1 MSQGFLGYHA
11 TFMLDVVVCAL
22 VLLVPALAVSIYL
35 VKIRRQYAW
44 HRRLQLTLAAVLL
57 LAVAGFEVDVQLVH
71 HGWQNIVHSARP
83 DMASESLDFARKVL
97 YVHLVFAIS
106 TPFLWILTISV
117 ALPRFG
123 NPPFPS
129 RHSPLHK
136 WLGWS
141 SAIDLALTSATG
153 LLFYYFAFIAS

>member
-22 VLLVPALAVSIYL
+22 VLLVPALAASIFL
-35 VKIRRQYAW
+35 VKFRRQYAW

-83 DMASESLDFARKVL
+83 DMAAESLDFARKVL

-106 TPFLWILTISV
+106 TPFLWILTISL

-129 RHSPLHK
+129 RHSALHR

-153 LLFYYFAFIAS
+153 LLFYYYAFIAS

>member
-22 VLLVPALAVSIYL
+22 ALLVPALAVSIYL

-44 HRRLQLTLAAVLL
+44 HRRLQLSLGGVLL
-57 LAVAGFEVDVQLVH
+57 LAVAAFEVDVQLVH

-83 DMASESLDFARKVL
+83 DMAKESLDFARTIL

-106 TPFLWILTISV
+106 TPLLWILTISL
-117 ALPRFG
+117 ALAKFG
-123 NPPFPS
+123 NPPSPS
-129 RHSPLHK
+129 RHSPVHK
-136 WLGWS
+136 WLGWT
-141 SAIDLALTSATG
+141 SAADLALTSVTG
-153 LLFYYFAFIAS
+153 LLFYYFAFIAD

>member
-1 MSQGFLGYHA
+1 MSQGFLGYRA

-44 HRRLQLTLAAVLL
+44 HRRLQLSLGGVLL
-57 LAVAGFEVDVQLVH
+57 LAVAAFEVDVQIVH

-83 DMASESLDFARKVL
+83 DMAKESLDFARTIL

-106 TPFLWILTISV
+106 TPLLWILTISL
-117 ALPRFG
+117 ALAKFG
-123 NPPFPS
+123 NPPSPS
-129 RHSPLHK
+129 RHSPVHK
-136 WLGWS
+136 WLGWT
-141 SAIDLALTSATG
+141 SATDLALTSVTG
-153 LLFYYFAFIAS
+153 LLFYYFAFIAD

>member
-35 VKIRRQYAW
+35 VKVRRQYAW
-44 HRRLQLTLAAVLL
+44 HRRLQLTLGAVLL
-57 LAVAGFEVDVQLVH
+57 LTVAAFEVDVQFVH
-71 HGWQNIVHSARP
+71 HGWQNIVKDARP
-83 DMASESLDFARKVL
+83 DMAAESLDFARKVL

-106 TPFLWILTISV
+106 TPLLWIVTISL
-117 ALPRFG
+117 ALAKFG

-129 RHSPLHK
+129 RHSPVHK
-136 WLGWS
+136 FLGWC
-141 SAIDLALTSATG
+141 SASDLALTSATG
-153 LLFYYFAFIAS
+153 LLFYYFAFVAR

>member
-35 VKIRRQYAW
+35 VKIRRHYAW
-44 HRRLQLTLAAVLL
+44 HRRLQLSLGGVLL
-57 LAVAGFEVDVQLVH
+57 LAVAAFEVDVQFVH

-83 DMASESLDFARKVL
+83 DMAKESLDFARTIL

-106 TPFLWILTISV
+106 TPLLWILTISL
-117 ALPRFG
+117 ALPKFG
-123 NPPFPS
+123 NPPSPS
-129 RHSPLHK
+129 RHSPVHK
-136 WLGWS
+136 WLGWT
-141 SAIDLALTSATG
+141 SATDLALTSVTG
-153 LLFYYFAFIAS
+153 LLFYYFAFIAD

>member
-22 VLLVPALAVSIYL
+22 VLLVPALAASIYL
-35 VKIRRQYAW
+35 VKFRRQYAW
-44 HRRLQLTLAAVLL
+44 HRRLQLTLAAILL

-71 HGWQNIVHSARP
+71 HGWQNIVHGARP
-83 DMASESLDFARKVL
+83 EMAAESLDFARKVL
-97 YVHLVFAIS
+97 CVHLVFAIS
-106 TPFLWILTISV
+106 TPFLWMLTISL
-117 ALPRFG
+117 ALSRFG